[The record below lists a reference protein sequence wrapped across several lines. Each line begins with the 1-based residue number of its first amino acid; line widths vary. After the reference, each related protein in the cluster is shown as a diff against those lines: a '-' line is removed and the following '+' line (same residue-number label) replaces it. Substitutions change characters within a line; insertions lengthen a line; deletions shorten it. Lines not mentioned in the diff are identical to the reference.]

1 MLLEAAFNLLGV
13 LAALNRVYYA
23 RFELKR
29 LRRLVAK
36 LPLASPELADRLESL
51 FRLPPAEA
59 ADELGKLVVETREL
73 SRGSSP
79 SSSCRYGVRRE
90 PVRKR
95 GRSRSVLSTTMSA
108 SDSGSTSSR

>member
-36 LPLASPELADRLESL
+36 LALASPELADRLESL

-73 SRGSSP
+73 
-79 SSSCRYGVRRE
+79 VARE
-90 PVRKR
+90 LPE
-95 GRSRSVLSTTMSA
+95 L
-108 SDSGSTSSR
+108 